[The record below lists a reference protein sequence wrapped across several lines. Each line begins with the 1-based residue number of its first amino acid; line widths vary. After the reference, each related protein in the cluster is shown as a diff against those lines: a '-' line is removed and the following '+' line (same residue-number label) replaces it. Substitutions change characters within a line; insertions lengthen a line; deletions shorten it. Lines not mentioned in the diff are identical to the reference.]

1 MTSPRTNDTVRI
13 PKELRPE
20 AERDGLHAA
29 LAAARGTI
37 LDLRSHL
44 ADLRAEHEFLRLS
57 NEATA
62 AKVRK
67 LQDRLAATQAEL
79 SARENALLAE
89 RNWLLD
95 VRDTHVGRLRELEPI
110 VQQVASLAE
119 ERDTLARRA
128 ESLDRLVRDL
138 RWKDGPRSV
147 RAILPLARLL
157 RRIGGG

>member
-1 MTSPRTNDTVRI
+1 MTSPGANDMVGMPGESR
-13 PKELRPE
+13 LE
-20 AERDGLHAA
+20 AERDGLRAA

-44 ADLRAEHEFLRLS
+44 ADLRAEHKFLRLS

-62 AKVRK
+62 AEARK
-67 LQDRLAATQAEL
+67 LQDRLAAAQAEL
-79 SARENALLAE
+79 SAREKALLAE

-95 VRDTHVGRLRELEPI
+95 VRDAHVGRLRELEPI
-110 VQQVASLAE
+110 VQQVAALAE

-157 RRIGGG
+157 RRVGGG

>member
-1 MTSPRTNDTVRI
+1 MTSPGANDTVRMLG
-13 PKELRPE
+13 ESRLE
-20 AERDGLHAA
+20 AERDGLRAT

-57 NEATA
+57 HEATA
-62 AKVRK
+62 AEARK
-67 LQDRLAATQAEL
+67 LQDRLAAAQAEL

-95 VRDTHVGRLRELEPI
+95 VRDTHVGRLRELELI
-110 VQQVASLAE
+110 VQQVAALAE

-157 RRIGGG
+157 RRVGGG

>member
-1 MTSPRTNDTVRI
+1 MTSPGANDMVGMPGESR
-13 PKELRPE
+13 LE
-20 AERDGLHAA
+20 AERDGLRAA

-62 AKVRK
+62 AEARK
-67 LQDRLAATQAEL
+67 LQDRLAAAQAEL
-79 SARENALLAE
+79 SAREKALLAE

-95 VRDTHVGRLRELEPI
+95 VRDAHVGRLRELEPI
-110 VQQVASLAE
+110 VQQVAALAE

-157 RRIGGG
+157 RRVGGG